1 MSSQGWHYRAAN
13 GSRIRNYGQ
22 TTGKFLSREGHA
34 CEMVFQIADVQ
45 KVLVGVTP
53 LAQMGN
59 EVTLRAND
67 GEIRHIASGRTISL
81 TRKGGVYTMNM
92 YFLVDATDQSQPSSR
107 GLFMVDCPRPPEE
120 GFPRP
125 GA

>member
-34 CEMVFQIADVQ
+34 CEMVFQIADVER
-45 KVLVGVTP
+45 VLVGVTP

-81 TRKGGVYTMNM
+81 TRKGGVYIMNM
-92 YFLVDATDQSQPSSR
+92 YFLVDDTDQNHN
-107 GLFMVDCPRPPEE
+107 PPEG